1 MTSRPRYLLGVLA
14 GALAALFVACSVTSP
29 HAIHTSEPTPAAVS
43 FKYPDAKR
51 GNVVDS
57 YHGVSVA
64 DPYRWLEDPDSQ
76 ATQDWIKAENALS
89 QPYLESLPQ
98 RAWFGSRLKQLW
110 TYERFGT
117 PVREGGRYFYLRND
131 GTQDQSVLY
140 VADGLDA
147 PARVLVDP
155 NGKRDDATIALSEWA
170 PSPDGKLLAYAL
182 SDGGSDWDIW
192 HFRRVDDGTDLP
204 GVLRFSKFWNVSWA
218 RDSSGVYYSRY
229 PLKPGDNAD
238 SAQRG
243 DDAGRPD
250 VYFHKVDE
258 DQSKDRLVYRVPDN
272 PTKVP
277 SATVTEDGR
286 YLVLSLYEGL
296 EANDVWLLDLRK
308 RAAKPRPIMTTWDAL
323 YLFIGS
329 KGDEL
334 YFQTTKDAP
343 RGRVIA
349 VDARRPEPAAWR
361 SVVPQ
366 GELAIGSAGYIGGRV
381 VVDYTRDVVSVVKL
395 FETSGREA
403 GEVKLPGLG
412 TTVDLLGTGDNPE
425 AFLAYT
431 DFLTP
436 QRILRL
442 DVASN
447 TVSDYRTPRVAADFT
462 PYVTEQVFYASK
474 DGTRVPMF
482 IIHRKNTPRD
492 GNQPVMLY
500 GYGGFNLTQSP
511 KFSPTIQAWLEM
523 GGTYVYANI
532 RGGGEYGEEWHRA
545 GTKLL
550 KQNVFDD
557 FIAAAEY
564 LIREQYTSSKRL
576 AATGR
581 SNGGTLIGAVVTQR
595 PDLFGAMLPVVGVM
609 DMLRYQTASANARQ
623 WSTDY
628 GLAENPDEFKALL
641 AYSPLHNM
649 KPGTCYP
656 PTLVTTAEG
665 DDRVVPWHSY
675 KFAAAIQHAQG
686 CPNPVFIRIETRAG
700 HGAGKPVW
708 MLIEDFADQWG
719 FAANAIGMN
728 APQ

>member
-1 MTSRPRYLLGVLA
+1 VSALAPIPFIDLRPGEDEAAVRAAIHRVLGRGWFVLGPEVEAFEHEFAAASGAAFAIGVGNGTDAIALALRALAIGPGDEVIVPAFTWVATANVVLYCGATPVFADVSRDTYNLDPADVVRRVTPRTRAVIVVHLFGLCADMDALRAVLPPELPIIEDAACAA
-14 GALAALFVACSVTSP
+14 GA
-29 HAIHTSEPTPAAVS
+29 
-43 FKYPDAKR
+43 
-51 GNVVDS
+51 S
-57 YHGVSVA
+57 YKGVSA
-64 DPYRWLEDPDSQ
+64 AEAYLQSRFHMYR
-76 ATQDWIKAENALS
+76 N
-89 QPYLESLPQ
+89 
-98 RAWFGSRLKQLW
+98 
-110 TYERFGT
+110 
-117 PVREGGRYFYLRND
+117 
-131 GTQDQSVLY
+131 
-140 VADGLDA
+140 
-147 PARVLVDP
+147 
-155 NGKRDDATIALSEWA
+155 
-170 PSPDGKLLAYAL
+170 
-182 SDGGSDWDIW
+182 
-192 HFRRVDDGTDLP
+192 
-204 GVLRFSKFWNVSWA
+204 
-218 RDSSGVYYSRY
+218 
-229 PLKPGDNAD
+229 
-238 SAQRG
+238 
-243 DDAGRPD
+243 

-308 RAAKPRPIMTTWDAL
+308 PAAKPRPIMTTWDAL